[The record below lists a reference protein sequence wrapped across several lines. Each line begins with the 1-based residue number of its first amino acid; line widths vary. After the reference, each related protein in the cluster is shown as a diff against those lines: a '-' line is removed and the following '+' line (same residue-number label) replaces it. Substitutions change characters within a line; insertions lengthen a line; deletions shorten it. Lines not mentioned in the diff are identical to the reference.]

1 MDQESDLIVVDAGME
16 SHYRKGHIRGAVH
29 IPADPLPPFTEE
41 FTLTR
46 ISMLPPDRLIITYCD

>member
-1 MDQESDLIVVDAGME
+1 MVVDAGME
-16 SHYRKGHIRGAVH
+16 SHYRKGHIKGAVH

-46 ISMLPPDRLIITYCD
+46 LSMLPPDKLIVTYCD